1 MVGCG
6 PIRGVLLRFRN
17 PSLVPL
23 EAVGTRIPSSKI
35 EVMVAAS
42 RRADVKVFVKCVL
55 MFLISFVEF
64 YMTTP

>member
-6 PIRGVLLRFRN
+6 PIRGMLLRFRK

-23 EAVGTRIPSSKI
+23 EAVCVRIPSSNI
-35 EVMVAAS
+35 EVMAAAR
-42 RRADVKVFVKCVL
+42 RRADVKVIVKCVL

-64 YMTTP
+64 L